1 MFITFEGIDFS
12 GKSLQIKLL
21 SEYLQEKGIKHK
33 ITREPGGDTLSEKIR
48 DILLDKSNF
57 NMTAEAE
64 FLLFAAS
71 RAQLTRNFIIPSLH
85 EGYWI
90 ICDRFLDSSVAYQC
104 YGRGLDKKI
113 VDAINFF
120 AIAGREPDITFY
132 LHISYEEMMK
142 RKKSAERS
150 DIDRIEASD
159 KSFYERVINGY
170 LELSK
175 TCKRIKAINAE
186 RSIIEIRDEIISI
199 IENKE

>member
-104 YGRGLDKKI
+104 YGRGLNKKI

>member
-21 SEYLQEKGIKHK
+21 SEYLQAKGIKHK